1 MVHCRGPETIA
12 VEAEGVND
20 VDAPDSGMLLFRNT
34 MRITEGHLDAYR
46 EAVEKAVRFVEQHG
60 PQVMVEVF
68 IDEQKLLAHS
78 FQMYRDSDSVRAHW
92 QMSEPYIKEVMKHCR
107 VERFEVFGRPDA
119 DVRAGV
125 RGSLDDEVSPSFA
138 VRFTGF
144 MRLDALRSTQ

>member
-1 MVHCRGPETIA
+1 M
-12 VEAEGVND
+12 ND
-20 VDAPDSGMLLFRNT
+20 VDAPDRGMLLFRNT

-92 QMSEPYIKEVMKHCR
+92 RMSEPYIKEVMKHCR

>member
-1 MVHCRGPETIA
+1 M
-12 VEAEGVND
+12 ND
-20 VDAPDSGMLLFRNT
+20 VDAPDRGMLLFRNT

-68 IDEQKLLAHS
+68 IDEQTLLAHS

-92 QMSEPYIKEVMKHCR
+92 RMSEPYIKEVMKHCR

-125 RGSLDDEVSPSFA
+125 RGSLDDEVSPSIA